1 MSIFEPEDTSLG
13 RWRLAIRHETALRYD
28 GPVRASYNEL
38 RMTPLDTAAQTTLA
52 SRVEV
57 SPEAPTWNYT
67 DYWGT
72 RVTSFDLQDPHEALT
87 IRATSVVET
96 SPSTWAEAGQADEAD
111 RVVRAIEAGQE
122 AEAPDPDTAAAD
134 ADAVQKRRE
143 EDKASGHETWEAIDR
158 MIQTGDLAEFTA
170 PTARTKLTPALQAE
184 LRERVAGA
192 GPHTAA
198 ERISSWIHEAMS
210 YVPGATGVHTSGR
223 EAWESKSG
231 VCQDFSHI
239 AIGMLRAAGL
249 PARYVSGYLFPLKES
264 TPGVSCEGQSHA
276 WTEYWAG
283 EWYGLDATN
292 NVAPGLRHVVVGY
305 GREYSDVVPHKGIY
319 LGSPDSTLMVSVKL
333 TRLA

>member
-1 MSIFEPEDTSLG
+1 MSIFEPEETSPG
-13 RWRLAIRHETALRYD
+13 RWRLAIAHETTLRYD

-38 RMTPLDTAAQTTLA
+38 RMTPLDTAAQTRLS

-57 SPEAPTWNYT
+57 GPQAPTWQYT

-72 RVTSFDLQDPHEALT
+72 RVTSFDLQEPHEDLT
-87 IRATSVVET
+87 IRASSVVET
-96 SPSTWAEAGQADEAD
+96 SPSAWSDPDAVEMRRDEDEANS
-111 RVVRAIEAGQE
+111 R
-122 AEAPDPDTAAAD
+122 
-134 ADAVQKRRE
+134 
-143 EDKASGHETWEAIDR
+143 ETWQAINA
-158 MIQTGDLAEFTA
+158 MIASGDLAEFTA
-170 PTARTKLTPALQAE
+170 PTSRTKLTPALQHE
-184 LRERVAGA
+184 LRDLVADA
-192 GPHTAA
+192 GPHTTA
-198 ERISSWIHEAMS
+198 ERVCNWIHEAMS

-276 WTEYWAG
+276 WAEYWAG
-283 EWYGLDATN
+283 AWYGIDATN
-292 NVAPGLRHVVVGY
+292 NLAPGLRHVVVGH
-305 GREYSDVVPHKGIY
+305 GREYGDVVPHKGIY
-319 LGSPDSTLMVSVKL
+319 LGAPDSTLTVSVKL

>member
-1 MSIFEPEDTSLG
+1 LSIFEPEDTSLG
-13 RWRLAIRHETALRYD
+13 RWRLAISHETALRYD

-38 RMTPLDTAAQTTLA
+38 RMTPLDSDAQTTLA
-52 SRVEV
+52 SRVEIAPQV
-57 SPEAPTWNYT
+57 PTWQYT

-96 SPSTWAEAGQADEAD
+96 SPSTWTGTGFPE
-111 RVVRAIEAGQE
+111 
-122 AEAPDPDTAAAD
+122 AAD
-134 ADAVQKRRE
+134 GD
-143 EDKASGHETWEAIDR
+143 ETWAEIER
-158 MIQTGDLAEFTA
+158 MTGTGDLVEFTA
-170 PTARTKLTPALQAE
+170 PTARTRLTLALQEE
-184 LRERVAGA
+184 LRAMVAGA

-198 ERISSWIHEAMS
+198 ERISGWIHEAMA

-223 EAWESKSG
+223 EAWASKSG

-292 NVAPGLRHVVVGY
+292 DVAPGLRHVVVGH
-305 GREYSDVVPHKGIY
+305 GREYDDVVPHKGIY
-319 LGSPDSTLMVSVKL
+319 LGPPDSALSVSVTL

>member
-1 MSIFEPEDTSLG
+1 MSIFEPEETSLG

-38 RMTPLDTAAQTTLA
+38 RMTPMDTAAQTRLS

-57 SPEAPTWNYT
+57 GPLAQTWQYT

-87 IRATSVVET
+87 INASSVVET
-96 SPSTWAEAGQADEAD
+96 SPATWAEPASVELRDESWD
-111 RVVRAIEAGQE
+111 AIE
-122 AEAPDPDTAAAD
+122 T
-134 ADAVQKRRE
+134 
-143 EDKASGHETWEAIDR
+143 
-158 MIQTGDLAEFTA
+158 MIKSGDLAEFTA
-170 PTARTKLTPALQAE
+170 PTARTKLTPKLQQE
-184 LRERVAGA
+184 LRERVADA

-198 ERISSWIHEAMS
+198 ERICGWIHDAMS

-276 WTEYWAG
+276 WAEYWAG
-283 EWYGLDATN
+283 EWYGIDATN
-292 NVAPGLRHVVVGY
+292 NVAPGLRHVVVGH
-305 GREYSDVVPHKGIY
+305 GREYTDVVPHKGIY
-319 LGSPDSTLMVSVKL
+319 LGSPDSTLTVSVRL

>member
-57 SPEAPTWNYT
+57 SPQAPTWQYT

-72 RVTSFDLQDPHEALT
+72 RVTSFDLQDQHEALT
-87 IRATSVVET
+87 IQATSVVET
-96 SPSTWAEAGQADEAD
+96 SPSTWAEAGHVDETG
-111 RVVRAIEAGQE
+111 VFGEPE
-122 AEAPDPDTAAAD
+122 STDPD
-134 ADAVQKRRE
+134 AVDKRRE
-143 EDKASGHETWEAIDR
+143 EDRAHGHELWYSIEK
-158 MIQTGDLAEFTA
+158 MIGTGDFAEFTA
-170 PTARTKLTPALQAE
+170 STPRTKLTPALQQE
-184 LRERVAGA
+184 LRGLVAGA

-198 ERISSWIHEAMS
+198 ERICNWIHEAMA

-264 TPGVSCEGQSHA
+264 APGVSCEGQSHA
-276 WTEYWAG
+276 WAEYWAG
-283 EWYGLDATN
+283 EWYGIDATN
-292 NVAPGLRHVVVGY
+292 NVAPGLRHVVVGH

-319 LGSPDSTLMVSVKL
+319 LGSPDSTLTVSVTL

>member
-1 MSIFEPEDTSLG
+1 LSIFEPEDTSLG
-13 RWRLAIRHETALRYD
+13 RWRLAITHETALRYD

-38 RMTPLDTAAQTTLA
+38 RMTPLDTDAQTTLA
-52 SRVEV
+52 SRVEIDPLV
-57 SPEAPTWNYT
+57 PTWQYT

-96 SPSTWAEAGQADEAD
+96 SPSTWTGTGFPE
-111 RVVRAIEAGQE
+111 
-122 AEAPDPDTAAAD
+122 AAD
-134 ADAVQKRRE
+134 GD
-143 EDKASGHETWEAIDR
+143 ETWAEIEQ
-158 MIQTGDLAEFTA
+158 MTGTGDLVEFTA
-170 PTARTKLTPALQAE
+170 PTARTRLTLALQEE
-184 LRERVAGA
+184 LRAMVAGA

-198 ERISSWIHEAMS
+198 ERISGWIHEAMS

-283 EWYGLDATN
+283 DWYGLDATN
-292 NVAPGLRHVVVGY
+292 DVAPGLRHVAVGH
-305 GREYSDVVPHKGIY
+305 GREYDDVVPHKGIY
-319 LGSPDSTLMVSVKL
+319 LGPPDSTLSVSVKL

>member
-1 MSIFEPEDTSLG
+1 LSIFEPEDTSPDH
-13 RWRLAIRHETALRYD
+13 WRLAIRHETALRYD

-52 SRVEV
+52 NQVEL
-57 SPEAPTWNYT
+57 SPFAPSWQYT

-87 IRATSVVET
+87 IHATSVVET
-96 SPSTWAEAGQADEAD
+96 SLSTWSGAGL
-111 RVVRAIEAGQE
+111 
-122 AEAPDPDTAAAD
+122 PKAAD
-134 ADAVQKRRE
+134 
-143 EDKASGHETWEAIDR
+143 GPETWEAIER
-158 MIQTGDLAEFTA
+158 MTASGDLIEYTA

-184 LRERVAGA
+184 LRALVDGA

-198 ERISSWIHEAMS
+198 ERISGWIHQAMA

-223 EAWESKSG
+223 EAWASKSG

-283 EWYGLDATN
+283 GWYGLDATN
-292 NVAPGLRHVVVGY
+292 DVAPGLRHVVVGH
-305 GREYSDVVPHKGIY
+305 GREYDDVVPHKGIY
-319 LGSPDSTLMVSVKL
+319 LGSPDSELSVSVKL

>member
-1 MSIFEPEDTSLG
+1 MSIFEPEDTPLG
-13 RWRLAIRHETALRYD
+13 RWRLAIGHETVLRYD

-38 RMTPLDTAAQTTLA
+38 RMTPLDTDAQTTLA

-57 SPEAPTWNYT
+57 SPQAPSWQYT

-72 RVTSFDLQDPHEALT
+72 RVTSFDLQDPHEELT
-87 IRATSVVET
+87 ILATSVVET
-96 SPSTWAEAGQADEAD
+96 SPSTWTGAALPE
-111 RVVRAIEAGQE
+111 
-122 AEAPDPDTAAAD
+122 AAD
-134 ADAVQKRRE
+134 DEQ
-143 EDKASGHETWEAIDR
+143 TWDTIER
-158 MIQTGDLAEFTA
+158 MTATGDLVEFTA
-170 PTARTKLTPALQAE
+170 QTARTRLTPALRQE
-184 LRERVAGA
+184 LHALVAGA

-198 ERISSWIHEAMS
+198 ERICSWIHEAMS

-249 PARYVSGYLFPLKES
+249 PARYVSGYLFPIKES

-292 NVAPGLRHVVVGY
+292 NVAPGLRHVVVGH
-305 GREYSDVVPHKGIY
+305 GREYDDVVPHKGIY
-319 LGSPDSTLMVSVKL
+319 LGSSDSTLSVSVTL

>member
-1 MSIFEPEDTSLG
+1 MSIFEPEDTSQG

-38 RMTPLDTAAQTTLA
+38 RMTPMDTAAQTRLS

-57 SPEAPTWNYT
+57 GPLAQTWQYT

-87 IRATSVVET
+87 INASSVVET
-96 SPSTWAEAGQADEAD
+96 SPATWAEPASVALRDESWD
-111 RVVRAIEAGQE
+111 PIE
-122 AEAPDPDTAAAD
+122 T
-134 ADAVQKRRE
+134 VIK
-143 EDKASGHETWEAIDR
+143 S
-158 MIQTGDLAEFTA
+158 GDLAEFTA
-170 PTARTKLTPALQAE
+170 PTARTKLTPALQQE
-184 LRERVAGA
+184 LRDRVADA

-198 ERISSWIHEAMS
+198 ERICDWIHKAMA

-223 EAWESKSG
+223 EAWDSKSG

-276 WTEYWAG
+276 WAEYWAG
-283 EWYGLDATN
+283 EWYGIDATN
-292 NVAPGLRHVVVGY
+292 NVAPGLRHVVVGH
-305 GREYSDVVPHKGIY
+305 GREYTDVVPHKGIY
-319 LGSPDSTLMVSVKL
+319 LGSPDSTLTVSVRL

>member
-13 RWRLAIRHETALRYD
+13 RWRLAIRHETSLRYD

-52 SRVEV
+52 NRVEV
-57 SPEAPTWNYT
+57 GPQAATWQYT

-72 RVTSFDLQDPHEALT
+72 RVTSFDLQEPHEALT
-87 IRATSVVET
+87 IRASSVVET
-96 SPSTWAEAGQADEAD
+96 SPSTWAEAGH
-111 RVVRAIEAGQE
+111 
-122 AEAPDPDTAAAD
+122 AAD
-134 ADAVQKRRE
+134 AAAEVDAVDPDAVELRRE
-143 EDKASGHETWEAIDR
+143 EDKASGREMWETIDR
-158 MIQTGDLAEFTA
+158 MIASGDLSEFTA
-170 PTARTKLTPALQAE
+170 PTARTKLTPALQQE
-184 LRERVAGA
+184 LRERVAGV

-198 ERISSWIHEAMS
+198 ERVCGWIHEAMS

-264 TPGVSCEGQSHA
+264 APGVSCEGQSHA
-276 WTEYWAG
+276 WAEYWAG
-283 EWYGLDATN
+283 EWYGIDATN
-292 NVAPGLRHVVVGY
+292 NVAPGLRHVVVGH

-319 LGSPDSTLMVSVKL
+319 LGSPDSTLTVSVRL

>member
-1 MSIFEPEDTSLG
+1 MSIFEPEDTSQG

-38 RMTPLDTAAQTTLA
+38 RMTPMDTAAQTRLS

-57 SPEAPTWNYT
+57 GPLAQTWQYT

-87 IRATSVVET
+87 INASSVVET
-96 SPSTWAEAGQADEAD
+96 SPATWAEPASAELREESWD
-111 RVVRAIEAGQE
+111 AIE
-122 AEAPDPDTAAAD
+122 T
-134 ADAVQKRRE
+134 VIK
-143 EDKASGHETWEAIDR
+143 S
-158 MIQTGDLAEFTA
+158 GDLAEFTA
-170 PTARTKLTPALQAE
+170 PTARTKLTPALQRE
-184 LRERVAGA
+184 LRERVADA

-198 ERISSWIHEAMS
+198 ERICGWIYEAMS

-276 WTEYWAG
+276 WAEYWAG
-283 EWYGLDATN
+283 EWYGIDATN
-292 NVAPGLRHVVVGY
+292 NVAPGLRHVVVGH
-305 GREYSDVVPHKGIY
+305 GREYTDVVPHKGIY
-319 LGSPDSTLMVSVKL
+319 LGSPDSTLTVSVRL

>member
-1 MSIFEPEDTSLG
+1 VSIFEPEDTSLG

-38 RMTPLDTAAQTTLA
+38 RMTPLDSAAQTTLA

-57 SPEAPTWNYT
+57 SPQASTWQYT

-87 IRATSVVET
+87 IWATSVVET
-96 SPSTWAEAGQADEAD
+96 SPSTWAETGSPDPDEAD
-111 RVVRAIEAGQE
+111 GLGAWDTIE
-122 AEAPDPDTAAAD
+122 
-134 ADAVQKRRE
+134 
-143 EDKASGHETWEAIDR
+143 R
-158 MIQTGDLAEFTA
+158 MIATGDLTEYTA
-170 PTARTKLTPALQAE
+170 PTARTTLTPALQDE
-184 LRERVAGA
+184 LRDLVAGA

-198 ERISSWIHEAMS
+198 ERISGWIHDAMS
-210 YVPGATGVHTSGR
+210 YVPGATGVNTSGW

-283 EWYGLDATN
+283 DWYGLDATN
-292 NVAPGLRHVVVGY
+292 DVAPGLRHVVVGH
-305 GREYSDVVPHKGIY
+305 GREYDDVVPHKGIY
-319 LGSPDSTLMVSVKL
+319 LGSSDSTLAVSVKL

>member
-1 MSIFEPEDTSLG
+1 MSIFESEDDSLG
-13 RWRLAIRHETALRYD
+13 RWRLAIQHETELRYD

-52 SRVEV
+52 SGVDV
-57 SPEAPTWNYT
+57 VPQVPTWQYT

-72 RVTSFDLQDPHEALT
+72 RVTSFDLQDPHESLT

-96 SPSTWAEAGQADEAD
+96 SPSTWAGAGSPEPDEATGG
-111 RVVRAIEAGQE
+111 RAA
-122 AEAPDPDTAAAD
+122 
-134 ADAVQKRRE
+134 
-143 EDKASGHETWEAIDR
+143 WEAVER
-158 MIQTGDLAEFTA
+158 MIATGALTEFTA
-170 PTARTKLTPALQAE
+170 TTARTRLMPALCEE
-184 LRERVAGA
+184 LRELVAGA

-198 ERISSWIHEAMS
+198 ERICGRIHEAMS
-210 YVPGATGVHTSGR
+210 YVPGATGVHTSGW

-239 AIGMLRAAGL
+239 AIGMLRTAGL
-249 PARYVSGYLFPLKES
+249 PARYVSGYLFPIAES

-292 NVAPGLRHVVVGY
+292 NMAPGLRHVAVGH
-305 GREYSDVVPHKGIY
+305 GREYDDVVPHKGIY
-319 LGSPDSTLMVSVKL
+319 VGSPDSTLSVSVKL
-333 TRLA
+333 TRLV

>member
-1 MSIFEPEDTSLG
+1 VSILEPEDTSLG

-38 RMTPLDTAAQTTLA
+38 RMTPLDSAAQTTLA

-57 SPEAPTWNYT
+57 SPQASTWQYT

-87 IRATSVVET
+87 IWATSVVET
-96 SPSTWAEAGQADEAD
+96 SPSRWAKTGSPDPDEAD
-111 RVVRAIEAGQE
+111 GQGAWDMIE
-122 AEAPDPDTAAAD
+122 
-134 ADAVQKRRE
+134 
-143 EDKASGHETWEAIDR
+143 R
-158 MIQTGDLAEFTA
+158 MIATGDLTEYTA
-170 PTARTKLTPALQAE
+170 PTARTTLTPALQDE
-184 LRERVAGA
+184 LRRLVSGA

-210 YVPGATGVHTSGR
+210 YVPGATGVNTSGWD
-223 EAWESKSG
+223 AWESKSG

-283 EWYGLDATN
+283 DWYGLDATN
-292 NVAPGLRHVVVGY
+292 DVAPGLRHVVVGH
-305 GREYSDVVPHKGIY
+305 GREYDDVVPHKGIY
-319 LGSPDSTLMVSVKL
+319 LGSSDSTLAVSVKL

>member
-1 MSIFEPEDTSLG
+1 MSIFEPEDTSLA
-13 RWRLAIRHETALRYD
+13 RWRLAIRHETALHYD

-38 RMTPLDTAAQTTLA
+38 RMTPLDTAAQTRLS
-52 SRVEV
+52 SRVEINPQTPA
-57 SPEAPTWNYT
+57 SQYT

-72 RVTSFDLQDPHEALT
+72 RVTSFDLQDPHESLT
-87 IRATSVVET
+87 IRASSVVET
-96 SPSTWAEAGQADEAD
+96 SPATWAEPDSAELREESWDE
-111 RVVRAIEAGQE
+111 IEA
-122 AEAPDPDTAAAD
+122 
-134 ADAVQKRRE
+134 VM
-143 EDKASGHETWEAIDR
+143 SS
-158 MIQTGDLAEFTA
+158 GDLAEFTA
-170 PTARTKLTPALQAE
+170 PTARTKLTPALQEE
-184 LRERVAGA
+184 LKQRVAGA

-198 ERISSWIHEAMS
+198 ERICDWIHEAMA

-223 EAWESKSG
+223 EAWESRSG

-283 EWYGLDATN
+283 AWYGIDATN
-292 NVAPGLRHVVVGY
+292 NVAPGLRHVVVGH
-305 GREYSDVVPHKGIY
+305 GREYTDVVPHKGIY
-319 LGSPDSTLMVSVKL
+319 LGSPDSTLTVSVKL

>member
-13 RWRLAIRHETALRYD
+13 RWRIAIRHETALSYD

-38 RMTPLDTAAQTTLA
+38 RMTPLDTAAQTRLS

-57 SPEAPTWNYT
+57 GPRAQTSQYT

-72 RVTSFDLQDPHEALT
+72 RVTSFDLQDPHESLT
-87 IRATSVVET
+87 INASSVVET
-96 SPSTWAEAGQADEAD
+96 SPSTWAEPDSAGL
-111 RVVRAIEAGQE
+111 R
-122 AEAPDPDTAAAD
+122 D
-134 ADAVQKRRE
+134 A
-143 EDKASGHETWEAIDR
+143 TWEAIEDV
-158 MIQTGDLAEFTA
+158 IESGDLAEFTG
-170 PTARTKLTPALQAE
+170 TTGRTRLSPALREE
-184 LRERVAGA
+184 LRERVADG

-198 ERISSWIHEAMS
+198 ERVCGWIHEAMS

-249 PARYVSGYLFPLKES
+249 PARYVSGYLFPLQES

-276 WTEYWAG
+276 WAEYWAG
-283 EWYGLDATN
+283 AWYGIDATN

-305 GREYSDVVPHKGIY
+305 GREYGDVVPHKGIY
-319 LGSPDSTLMVSVKL
+319 LGSPDSTLTVSVKL

>member
-1 MSIFEPEDTSLG
+1 VSIFESEDTSPG

-57 SPEAPTWNYT
+57 SPQASTWQYT

-87 IRATSVVET
+87 IWATSVVET
-96 SPSTWAEAGQADEAD
+96 SPSTWATTGSPDPDEAD
-111 RVVRAIEAGQE
+111 GQGAWDTIE
-122 AEAPDPDTAAAD
+122 
-134 ADAVQKRRE
+134 
-143 EDKASGHETWEAIDR
+143 R
-158 MIQTGDLAEFTA
+158 MIATGDLAEFTA
-170 PTARTKLTPALQAE
+170 PTARTNLTPALQKE
-184 LRERVAGA
+184 LRELVAGV

-198 ERISSWIHEAMS
+198 ERISGWINEAMS
-210 YVPGATGVHTSGR
+210 YVPGATGVHTSGW

-283 EWYGLDATN
+283 DWYGLDATN
-292 NVAPGLRHVVVGY
+292 DVAPGLRHVVVGN
-305 GREYSDVVPHKGIY
+305 GREYDDVVPHKGIY
-319 LGSPDSTLMVSVKL
+319 LGSPDSTLSVSVKL

>member
-1 MSIFEPEDTSLG
+1 VSIFEPEDTSLG

-38 RMTPLDTAAQTTLA
+38 RMTPLDTAAQTTLV

-57 SPEAPTWNYT
+57 SPQASTWQYT

-87 IRATSVVET
+87 IWATSVVET
-96 SPSTWAEAGQADEAD
+96 SPSTWASSGS
-111 RVVRAIEAGQE
+111 
-122 AEAPDPDTAAAD
+122 PDPDD
-134 ADAVQKRRE
+134 ADGQGAWDEVE
-143 EDKASGHETWEAIDR
+143 R
-158 MIQTGDLAEFTA
+158 MVATGELTEYTA
-170 PTARTKLTPALQAE
+170 PTARTRLTPALQKE
-184 LRERVAGA
+184 LRALVAGA

-198 ERISSWIHEAMS
+198 ERISGWIHQAMS
-210 YVPGATGVHTSGR
+210 YVPGATGVNTSGWD
-223 EAWESKSG
+223 AWASKSG

-283 EWYGLDATN
+283 DWYGLDATN
-292 NVAPGLRHVVVGY
+292 DVAPGLRHVVVGH
-305 GREYSDVVPHKGIY
+305 GREYDDVVPHKGIY
-319 LGSPDSTLMVSVKL
+319 LGSSDSTLAVSVKL

>member
-1 MSIFEPEDTSLG
+1 M
-13 RWRLAIRHETALRYD
+13 TA
-28 GPVRASYNEL
+28 
-38 RMTPLDTAAQTTLA
+38 
-52 SRVEV
+52 
-57 SPEAPTWNYT
+57 
-67 DYWGT
+67 
-72 RVTSFDLQDPHEALT
+72 
-87 IRATSVVET
+87 
-96 SPSTWAEAGQADEAD
+96 
-111 RVVRAIEAGQE
+111 
-122 AEAPDPDTAAAD
+122 
-134 ADAVQKRRE
+134 
-143 EDKASGHETWEAIDR
+143 
-158 MIQTGDLAEFTA
+158 TGDLAEFTA
-170 PTARTKLTPALQAE
+170 PTARTKLTPALQQE
-184 LRERVAGA
+184 LHALVAGA

-283 EWYGLDATN
+283 DWYGLDATN
-292 NVAPGLRHVVVGY
+292 DVAPGLRHVVVGH
-305 GREYSDVVPHKGIY
+305 GREYDDVVPHKGIY
-319 LGSPDSTLMVSVKL
+319 LGSSDSTLSVSVTL